1 LRANEPAQ
9 TAKPVAVKASAGH
22 PRHPAR
28 VDRGFR
34 FARQR
39 PLRLADGVVPQNETS
54 RAATH
59 LALPVITA
67 SLFRSCTVLL
77 SAGLF
82 VTGCTTP
89 PAAKPATAP
98 AGPVT
103 AASVRG
109 HMTFLAGD
117 ALQGRGSGTRDEWI
131 AATYAGSQMQRW
143 GLEPIDGVEGFVQE
157 IEIERAEAVAAP
169 VLVVGETRLTHGI
182 DLIVQ
187 ALGVARLTGPLQ
199 KYQPGVA
206 VTPGAL
212 LLLPAAGAPSVATAG
227 AGALL
232 VVETPQA
239 RTRWTVLGAR
249 MPTTQRILG
258 TPVVS
263 PARVILGQAAYDTL
277 SALAEGT
284 VLTLEAELKE
294 PQKIQTWN
302 AVAQIRGSTASTI
315 LLSAHIDHLGVR
327 PARPEATSPDTIYNG
342 ADDDA
347 SGSIAVLELAQ
358 AFVQGPRP
366 KRTLVFALFGSEE
379 AGGFGSR
386 YFADHP
392 TIPLN
397 RIVANLQFEMIGRPD
412 PAIAAQSLWLTGYE
426 RSTLGPELARRGA
439 FLVQDPHPDQSF
451 FTRSDNI
458 QFARRGVIA
467 HTVSSFGLHTDYH
480 QPSDEMRLID
490 FVHMTTSINSMVEP
504 IRWLA
509 NSDFV
514 PTWLPGQQP

>member
-1 LRANEPAQ
+1 MK
-9 TAKPVAVKASAGH
+9 TS
-22 PRHPAR
+22 
-28 VDRGFR
+28 
-34 FARQR
+34 
-39 PLRLADGVVPQNETS
+39 PLRRALLGLLTS
-54 RAATH
+54 T
-59 LALPVITA
+59 
-67 SLFRSCTVLL
+67 SL
-77 SAGLF
+77 GL
-82 VTGCTTP
+82 VTGCTT
-89 PAAKPATAP
+89 ATRPSSTPTASVK
-98 AGPVT
+98 GPIT
-103 AASVRG
+103 ESAVRG
-109 HMTFLAGD
+109 HMTFLASD
-117 ALQGRGSGTRDEWI
+117 ALNGRGSGTRDEWI
-131 AATYAGSQMQRW
+131 AATYAGSQMRSW
-143 GLEPIDGVEGFVQE
+143 GLEPVDGADDFVQK

-169 VLVVGETRLTHGI
+169 VLVIGETRLTHGTEM
-182 DLIVQ
+182 IVQ
-187 ALGVARLTGPLQ
+187 GLSAARLTGPLQ

-206 VTPGAL
+206 VIPGAL
-212 LLLPAAGAPSVATAG
+212 LLVPASGAPTLATTG

-232 VVETPQA
+232 TVETPQS
-239 RTRWTVLGAR
+239 RTRWAVLGAR

-258 TPVVS
+258 TPVIP
-263 PARVILGQAAYDTL
+263 PARVILSQAAYDSL
-277 SALAEGT
+277 GALAEGT
-284 VLTLEAELKE
+284 SLTLEAELKE
-294 PQKIQTWN
+294 PQKILTWN
-302 AVAQIRGSTASTI
+302 AVGQIRGTAANASVI

-327 PARPEATSPDTIYNG
+327 PARPEATSPDTIHNG

-347 SGSIAVLELAQ
+347 SGSIAVLELAR

-392 TIPLN
+392 TVPLN

-412 PAIAAQSLWLTGYE
+412 ASIAAQTLWLTGYE

-439 FLVQDPHPDQSF
+439 RLVQDPHPDQSF

-467 HTVSSFGLHTDYH
+467 HTVSSFGLHSEYH
-480 QPSDEMRLID
+480 QPSDEISLVD
-490 FVHMTTSINSMVEP
+490 FPHMTTSINSMIEP